1 MADAIAHLQAGRTRI
16 EWLSQLNTE
25 YAPKRQFRRSSI
37 ICTIGQLCLLF
48 MKLAKSPKTNSPQA
62 INMLRTA
69 GLNVVRM
76 NFSHG
81 SYEYHQSVID
91 NAREAEKTQAGR
103 PVAIALDTKGPEIR
117 TGNTVDDKDYPIS
130 AGAEIN
136 ITTDEKYATACDEK
150 NMYLDYKN
158 ITKVIEK
165 GRIIYVDDG
174 VLAFEVLEVV
184 DEQNIRARAVNN
196 GKISSKKGVNLPKTD
211 VDLPALSEKDK
222 ADLRFGVKNGV
233 DMVFASFIRS
243 GDDVKAIR
251 EVLGQDGKDIQII
264 SKVENQQGVNNF
276 DDILR
281 ETDGVMVAR
290 GDLGIEIPPAQ
301 VFIAQKMM
309 ITKCNIA
316 GKPVIC
322 ATQMLESMTY
332 NPRPTRAEVS
342 DVGNAI
348 LDGADC
354 VMLSGETAKG
364 NYPKE
369 AVTIMHETCLLAEVA
384 IPYVNAFDELRR
396 LAPIPVPTTESCAM
410 AAVSTSLEQN
420 AGAILVLSTSGNT
433 ARLISKYRPVC
444 PIIMVSRNSRATR
457 YSHLYRGVW
466 PFHYP
471 EEKPDFKEVSW
482 QEDVDKRLKWGI
494 KHAIELGILT
504 KGDPVVTVQGWR
516 GGMGHTNTLRIV
528 PAEPEDLGLDPEA

>member
-37 ICTIGQLCLLF
+37 ICTIG
-48 MKLAKSPKTNSPQA
+48 PKTNSPQA

-117 TGNTVDDKDYPIS
+117 TGNTVNDQDFPIS

-184 DEQNIRARAVNN
+184 DEKNIRARAVNN

-222 ADLRFGVKNGV
+222 ADLRFGVKNKV

-251 EVLGQDGKDIQII
+251 EVLGEDGKDIQII

-276 DDILR
+276 DDILK

>member
-1 MADAIAHLQAGRTRI
+1 MADSMAHQEYGKTRV
-16 EWLSQLNTE
+16 EWLSNLNTE
-25 YAPKRQFRRSSI
+25 YHPPKAFRRTSI
-37 ICTIGQLCLLF
+37 ICTIG
-48 MKLAKSPKTNSPQA
+48 PKTNSPEK
-62 INMLRTA
+62 INMLRKA

-81 SYEYHQSVID
+81 SYDYHQSVID
-91 NAREAEKTQAGR
+91 NAREAEKQQAGR

-117 TGNTVDDKDYPIS
+117 TGNTPGDEDIPIS
-130 AGAEIN
+130 AGSEIN
-136 ITTDEKYATACDEK
+136 ITTDDKYATASDNH
-150 NMYLDYKN
+150 NMYVDYKN
-158 ITKVIEK
+158 ITKVIAA

-174 VLAFEVLEVV
+174 VLAFEVLKVV
-184 DEQNIRARAVNN
+184 DDKTLRCKAINN
-196 GKISSKKGVNLPKTD
+196 GKISSKKGVNLPRTD
-211 VDLPALSEKDK
+211 VDLPALSEKDQ
-222 ADLRFGVKNGV
+222 ADLKFGVKNNV
-233 DMVFASFIRS
+233 DMVFASFIRRKE
-243 GDDVKAIR
+243 DIIHIR
-251 EVLGQDGKDIQII
+251 KVLGEEGKEIQII
-264 SKVENQQGVNNF
+264 AKIENQQGVNNF
-276 DDILR
+276 DEILK

-316 GKPVIC
+316 GKPVIT

-342 DVGNAI
+342 DVGNAV
-348 LDGADC
+348 LDGTDC

-369 AVTIMHETCLLAEVA
+369 AVTMMHETCLLAEVA
-384 IPYVNAFDELRR
+384 IPYVNAYDELRSLTPR
-396 LAPIPVPTTESCAM
+396 PVPTTESCCM

-420 AGAILVLSTSGNT
+420 AGAILCLTTSGNT

-444 PIIMVSRNSRATR
+444 PIIMVTRNARASR

-471 EEKPDFKEVSW
+471 KSKPDFKTVPW
-482 QEDVDKRLKWGI
+482 QEDVDDRLKWGI
-494 KHAIELGILT
+494 MNAVALGVLK
-504 KGDPVVTVQGWR
+504 KGEAVVCVQGWR
-516 GGMGHTNTLRIV
+516 GGMGHTNTLRV
-528 PAEPEDLGLDPEA
+528 VKAEEDLGLQEDA

>member
-1 MADAIAHLQAGRTRI
+1 MADALAHLNAGRTRV

-25 YAPKRQFRRSSI
+25 YKPKRQFRRTSI
-37 ICTIGQLCLLF
+37 ICTIG
-48 MKLAKSPKTNSPQA
+48 PKTNSA
-62 INMLRTA
+62 EKINMLRTA

-91 NAREAEKTQAGR
+91 NAREAEKLQPGR
-103 PVAIALDTKGPEIR
+103 PLAIALDTKGPEIR
-117 TGNTVDDKDYPIS
+117 TGNTVGDADIPIA
-130 AGAEIN
+130 AGSEIN
-136 ITTDEKYATACDEK
+136 ITTDDKYATASDDK
-150 NMYLDYKN
+150 NMFVDYKN

-165 GRIIYVDDG
+165 GRTIYVDDG
-174 VLAFEVLEVV
+174 VLAFEVLDIV
-184 DEQNIRARAVNN
+184 DDKTLRCKCINN

-211 VDLPALSEKDK
+211 VDLPPLSEKDK
-222 ADLRFGVKNGV
+222 ADLKFGVKNKV

-243 GDDVKAIR
+243 GDDIKAIR
-251 EVLGQDGKDIQII
+251 ECLGEEGKDIQII
-264 SKVENQQGVNNF
+264 AKVENQQGVNNF

-316 GKPVIC
+316 GKPAIC

-342 DVGNAI
+342 DVGNAV

-369 AVTIMHETCLLAEVA
+369 AVTMMHETCLLAEVA

-396 LAPIPVPTTESCAM
+396 LAPVPVPTTETCAM
-410 AAVSTSLEQN
+410 AAVSASLEQN
-420 AGAILVLSTSGNT
+420 AGAILVLTTSGNT
-433 ARLISKYRPVC
+433 ARLVSKYRPVC
-444 PIIMVSRNSRATR
+444 PIIMVTRNATASR

-466 PFHYP
+466 PFHFD
-471 EEKPDFKEVSW
+471 EAKPDFKSEPW

-494 KHAIELGILT
+494 ANAIKLGILS
-504 KGDPVVTVQGWR
+504 KGDAVVCVQGWR

-528 PAEPEDLGLDPEA
+528 PAEDDLGLDPHA

>member
-1 MADAIAHLQAGRTRI
+1 MADAITHLNAGRTRI
-16 EWLSQLNTE
+16 EWLSQLKTE
-25 YAPKRQFRRSSI
+25 YKPKKQFRRTSI
-37 ICTIGQLCLLF
+37 ICTIG
-48 MKLAKSPKTNSPQA
+48 PKTNSVEK
-62 INMLRTA
+62 INMLRRA

-91 NAREAEKTQAGR
+91 NARQAEKEQAGR

-117 TGNTVDDKDYPIS
+117 TGNTPGDEDIPIS
-130 AGAEIN
+130 AGSELN
-136 ITTDEKYATACDEK
+136 ITTDDKYATASDNK
-150 NMYLDYKN
+150 NMYVDYKN
-158 ITKVIEK
+158 ITKVIEA
-165 GRIIYVDDG
+165 GRTIFVDDG

-184 DEQNIRARAVNN
+184 DDKTIRARAINN

-233 DMVFASFIRS
+233 DMVFASFIRRGS
-243 GDDVKAIR
+243 DITAIR
-251 EVLGQDGKDIQII
+251 EVLGEEGKDIQII
-264 SKVENQQGVNNF
+264 AKIENQQGVNNF
-276 DDILR
+276 DEILK

-316 GKPVIC
+316 GKPAIC

-342 DVGNAI
+342 DVGNAV
-348 LDGADC
+348 LDGSDC

-369 AVTIMHETCLLAEVA
+369 AVTLMHETCLLAEVA
-384 IPYVNAFDELRR
+384 IPYVNAFDELRS
-396 LAPIPVPTTESCAM
+396 LAPRPVPTTETCAM
-410 AAVSTSLEQN
+410 AAVSASLEQN
-420 AGAILVLSTSGNT
+420 AGAILVLTTSGTT

-444 PIIMVSRNSRATR
+444 PILMVTRNARASR
-457 YSHLYRGVW
+457 YSHLYRGVY
-466 PFHYP
+466 PFMFP
-471 EEKPDFKEVSW
+471 EPKPDFNKAPW

-494 KHAIELGILT
+494 TEAVKLGVLN
-504 KGDPVVTVQGWR
+504 KGDPVVCVQGWR
-516 GGMGHTNTLRIV
+516 GGMGHTNTLRMV
-528 PAEPEDLGLDPEA
+528 PAEEDLGLDLSA

>member
-1 MADAIAHLQAGRTRI
+1 MANALDHLGNRTRY

-25 YAPKRQFRRSSI
+25 YHPAKVYRRTSI
-37 ICTIGQLCLLF
+37 ICTIG
-48 MKLAKSPKTNSPQA
+48 PKTNSVEK
-62 INMLRTA
+62 INMLRRA

-91 NAREAEKTQAGR
+91 NAKEAERQQHGR
-103 PVAIALDTKGPEIR
+103 PLAIALDTKGPEIR
-117 TGNTVDDKDYPIS
+117 TGNTAGDVDIPIS
-130 AGAEIN
+130 EGTIMN
-136 ITTDEKYATACDEK
+136 ITTDDKYATACDDK
-150 NMYLDYKN
+150 NMYVDYKN

-165 GRIIYVDDG
+165 GRTIYVDDG

-184 DEQNIRARAVNN
+184 DDKTVRVRCINN

-233 DMVFASFIRS
+233 DMVFASFIRRGS
-243 GDDVKAIR
+243 DVRAIR
-251 EVLGQDGKDIQII
+251 EVLGEDGKEIQII
-264 SKVENQQGVNNF
+264 SKIENQQGVNNF
-276 DDILR
+276 DEILK

-290 GDLGIEIPPAQ
+290 GDLGIEIPPSQ

-309 ITKCNIA
+309 ISKCNLA
-316 GKPVIC
+316 GKPAIC

-342 DVGNAI
+342 DVGNAV

-369 AVTIMHETCLLAEVA
+369 AVLMMHETCLLAEVA
-384 IPYVNAFDELRR
+384 IPYVNHFDELRSLVKR
-396 LAPIPVPTTESCAM
+396 PTETTETCAM
-410 AAVSTSLEQN
+410 AAVSASLEQN
-420 AGAILVLSTSGNT
+420 ASAILVLTTSGNT

-444 PIIMVSRNSRATR
+444 PVLMVTRNAKAAR
-457 YSHLYRGVW
+457 YSHLYRGVY
-466 PFHYP
+466 PFYFP
-471 EEKPDFKEVSW
+471 EQKPDFRVADW
-482 QEDVDKRLKWGI
+482 QEDVDRRLKWGI
-494 KHAIELGILT
+494 KQAIDLGVLSE
-504 KGDPVVTVQGWR
+504 GDTVVTVQGWR

-528 PAEPEDLGLDPEA
+528 PAEENLGLHPDA